1 MKAGVVMRRKTPKRI
16 IFNVENETHKTIKM
30 RALKQSITIREWILL
45 AIMAQIH
52 REQIEEI

>member
-1 MKAGVVMRRKTPKRI
+1 MKRKTPKRI
-16 IFNVENETHKTIKM
+16 IFNVENETHSTIKI
-30 RALKQSITIREWILL
+30 RATKQGITIREWVLL

>member
-1 MKAGVVMRRKTPKRI
+1 MKRKTPKRI
-16 IFNVENETHKTIKM
+16 IFNVGNETHSTIKM
-30 RALKQSITIREWILL
+30 RAYKQGITIREWILL